1 MPSASNR
8 AAAGGERVSGTSSR
22 VVNGNK
28 PVINN
33 TRSQRSSKP
42 SANEEVKQGV
52 SIPGQRSSGAAGTQS
67 RPVANSQRVVPGATS
82 SNQRGAPI
90 VNNRGSKPVPPKPQ
104 AQHQSRRP
112 NLPQQQQPA
121 SNDAF
126 MDEDAINAA
135 AIAAALDE
143 DEGLA
148 LAEKLQN
155 EAYTG
160 GNLSARGAA
169 AD

>member
-1 MPSASNR
+1 
-8 AAAGGERVSGTSSR
+8 
-22 VVNGNK
+22 
-28 PVINN
+28 
-33 TRSQRSSKP
+33 
-42 SANEEVKQGV
+42 
-52 SIPGQRSSGAAGTQS
+52 
-67 RPVANSQRVVPGATS
+67 
-82 SNQRGAPI
+82 
-90 VNNRGSKPVPPKPQ
+90 
-104 AQHQSRRP
+104 
-112 NLPQQQQPA
+112 
-121 SNDAF
+121 

-169 AD
+169 ADQ